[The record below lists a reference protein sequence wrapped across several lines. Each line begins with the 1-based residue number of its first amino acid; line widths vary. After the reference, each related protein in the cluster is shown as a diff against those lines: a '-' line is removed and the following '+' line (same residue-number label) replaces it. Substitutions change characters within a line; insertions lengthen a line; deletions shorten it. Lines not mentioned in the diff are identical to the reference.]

1 VELLQTEADVL
12 RAALPRNR
20 VTSDQDKL
28 VQLLQLGFKEDNSRV
43 ALENASNNIER
54 AIESLLRAFQS
65 EEELKETLERVG
77 RMAGIEGQNWDGPST
92 SSASIGAQTAPP
104 SPLIE
109 AVMKHARSEIETY
122 KAYERF
128 NADISQNDMDYL
140 DLPLVQ
146 EEKVLHEYLNLLQQ

>member
-92 SSASIGAQTAPP
+92 SSASIGAQTAPRQ
-104 SPLIE
+104 IE
-109 AVMKHARSEIETY
+109 KSFIW
-122 KAYERF
+122 
-128 NADISQNDMDYL
+128 NGILWSL
-140 DLPLVQ
+140 D
-146 EEKVLHEYLNLLQQ
+146 